1 MADSIQFLSEN
12 RLNEFKF
19 LDGSVRLLKTESE
32 QNFVFRSSLV
42 RRLPDRENC
51 VIVRAFVFTGY
62 WHVTDGRT
70 DIRRRLCL
78 SRALA
83 WLSATKRIY
92 TKVSGQEVN
101 GSQAPPRDARDP
113 SEFGKRDSST
123 IQYKINKCIGDD
135 TKAAARQSP
144 NCIKKQTKNKIW
156 RKTSFN
162 MADGIYTLQCGTIMT
177 LISPGDDC
185 TLQCGMWLWDRDS
198 EFTKWLHPAM

>member
-70 DIRRRLCL
+70 DGRTDGHTAPPMPKSRSSVVERDKTHIHQSFWSGSQWVTSPAPWRTWPFRIWQAWLIHNTIQNKQVYRRRYE
-78 SRALA
+78 SR
-83 WLSATKRIY
+83 R
-92 TKVSGQEVN
+92 
-101 GSQAPPRDARDP
+101 
-113 SEFGKRDSST
+113 SS
-123 IQYKINKCIGDD
+123 KPK
-135 TKAAARQSP
+135 
-144 NCIKKQTKNKIW
+144 
-156 RKTSFN
+156 
-162 MADGIYTLQCGTIMT
+162 
-177 LISPGDDC
+177 
-185 TLQCGMWLWDRDS
+185 
-198 EFTKWLHPAM
+198 LH